1 MKIGER
7 FKIKGFKNELS
18 YLDENTI
25 IVHCYRK
32 KWDKHYEVRIDAE
45 DLPKIIERYSSISI
59 RDRGNKWIYAIGVER
74 KKYRNGKANR
84 NRLLHR
90 FINNTPN
97 HLQTDHINRN
107 TLDNRKSNLR
117 SVTNAQNSQNYG
129 VSKKSKSG
137 IRNVFWSKGLGKWR
151 VMIQKDGKKHHFGY
165 YDDINEAAKVAKQK
179 RKELFS
185 YSTD

>member
-25 IVHCYRK
+25 IIHCYRK
-32 KWDKHYEVRIDAE
+32 KWNKHYEVRIDAE
-45 DLPKIIERYSSISI
+45 DLPKVVERYSSITVKDNGSKWVYAV
-59 RDRGNKWIYAIGVER
+59 GNINKNKSE
-74 KKYRNGKANR
+74 
-84 NRLLHR
+84 LLHR
-90 FINNTPN
+90 FINDTPK
-97 HLQTDHINRN
+97 HLQTDHIDNKN
-107 TLDNRKSNLR
+107 TLNNKKNNLR
-117 SVTNAQNSQNYG
+117 TVTNAQNLQNT
-129 VSKKSKSG
+129 SIRKNNTSG
-137 IRNVFWSKGLGKWR
+137 IKNVYWREKYKKWR
-151 VMIQKDGKKHHFGY
+151 VTFQKDGKKHHFGY